1 MKAEELKQRYEQLYN
16 KMASSKEVRQ
26 MMIFGNAEKWAFGKV
41 LASDPKMAEAWVSKL
56 EAIEWNNYLSD
67 TEATH
72 IASTLINQ
80 DGAMGAVWDKATF
93 LSVIGNGGGDAERMP
108 YYNSNALWVTAA
120 MIYSDHA
127 KSIAEDMGYTSVADV
142 PVDKMAMSTY
152 RKAVEKLCDKDRAF
166 FIRPYFADLLMG

>member
-1 MKAEELKQRYEQLYN
+1 MKAEEVKQRYEQLYN
-16 KMASSKEVRQ
+16 KMKDSGEVRQ
-26 MMIFGNAEKWAFGKV
+26 MRIFGEAEKWAFAKM
-41 LASDPKMAEAWVSKL
+41 LATDPKTAEAWVAKL

-67 TEATH
+67 TEATQ
-72 IASTLINQ
+72 IASTLLNQ
-80 DGAMGAVWDKATF
+80 DGTMGAVWDKATF
-93 LSVIGNGGGDAERMP
+93 LSVIEKGGGDAERMP